1 MQLLTNLVAFYGV
14 HVKAWIIQQ
23 QGVLQFSFQKHSQ
36 VYLSSQH
43 NLSQL
48 QLWLFMVKPHQ
59 PCSNYFYTLIWNVFF
74 FLGKLNF
81 MSHAHAC
88 FSNPLFSKYTQYA
101 FFFIILS
108 MLLFPSDS
116 DEQGISQV
124 RQTPEDH
131 TFSLHQTPTASADV
145 FTIIEL
151 HHSCF
156 SVPY

>member
-1 MQLLTNLVAFYGV
+1 MHAFQ
-14 HVKAWIIQQ
+14 I
-23 QGVLQFSFQKHSQ
+23 L
-36 VYLSSQH
+36 
-43 NLSQL
+43 
-48 QLWLFMVKPHQ
+48 
-59 PCSNYFYTLIWNVFF
+59 YF
-74 FLGKLNF
+74 LNTRN
-81 MSHAHAC
+81 MH
-88 FSNPLFSKYTQYA
+88 